1 MKQIW
6 SRLERDILEYRY
18 AIGGLLIYY
27 IVVRMVF
34 HGFCP
39 MVILT
44 GLPCPG
50 CGLTRAVCFLLSGQF
65 ARSFALHPLG
75 VFWLAAAVWFAVDR
89 YLLGKKMTK
98 HLLLFFL
105 CLCFATV
112 CLYVY
117 RMAVLFP
124 DRPPMSY
131 TGHNLLERIVPGY
144 RAWVRSLF
152 QKSGER

>member
-1 MKQIW
+1 MKKTW
-6 SRLERDILEYRY
+6 CRLKQDILEYRY
-18 AIGGLLIYY
+18 AVLGLLIYY

-50 CGLTRAVCFLLSGQF
+50 CGLTRAVWFLLSGQF
-65 ARSFALHPLG
+65 VRSFTLHPLG
-75 VFWLAAAVWFAVDR
+75 AFWLAAVLWFAVDR
-89 YLLGKKMTK
+89 YCLGKKITRN
-98 HLLLFFL
+98 LAVAVI
-105 CLCFATV
+105 CICIATV

-117 RMAVLFP
+117 RMAVIFP

-131 TGHNLLERIVPGY
+131 TGHNLLERMIPGY

-152 QKSGER
+152 